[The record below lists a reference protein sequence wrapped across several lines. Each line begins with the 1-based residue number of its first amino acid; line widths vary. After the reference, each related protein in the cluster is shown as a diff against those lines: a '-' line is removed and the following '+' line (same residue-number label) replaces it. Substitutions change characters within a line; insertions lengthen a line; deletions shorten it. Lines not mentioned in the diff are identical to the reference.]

1 MNPLQVRFAELRE
14 NGEKALVAF
23 VTAGDP
29 ALDQLVPILHALED
43 AGVDVIEIGIPFSDP
58 IADGPVI
65 QAASQR
71 ALDRGVTTE
80 AVLQTVSQFTGKTP
94 LVAMGYLNPMLR
106 IGLDEF
112 ARRAKDA
119 GFSGVIVCDLI
130 PEEGEAWSRA
140 AAAHNLSTIYLA
152 APTST
157 DARLELVARETTG
170 FVYSV
175 SRTGVTG
182 SGATLS
188 DGATAMVGRIREK
201 TTLPICIGFG
211 ISRPEHVRLVCQE
224 ADGAV
229 VGSMI
234 VDWLAN
240 RWHEGINRP
249 AFVREIVALKEA
261 TRPLQEVV

>member
-1 MNPLQVRFAELRE
+1 MNPLEARFAELKER
-14 NGEKALVAF
+14 GEKALVAF

-29 ALDQLVPILHALED
+29 ALDQLVPILSALEEGG
-43 AGVDVIEIGIPFSDP
+43 ADVIEIGIPFSDP

-80 AVLQTVSQFTGKTP
+80 AVLREVAKFNGRTP
-94 LVAMGYLNPMLR
+94 LIAMGYMNPMMR
-106 IGLDEF
+106 IGLDGF
-112 ARRAKDA
+112 AERAKEA

-130 PEEGEAWSRA
+130 PEEGEEWGQAARA
-140 AAAHNLSTIYLA
+140 HGLSTIYLV

-157 DARLELVARETTG
+157 DARLDLVSREASG

-182 SGATLS
+182 AGSTMADSATS
-188 DGATAMVGRIREK
+188 MVARVKSR
-201 TTLPICIGFG
+201 TDLPVCVGFG
-211 ISRPEHVRLVCQE
+211 ISTPEHVRQVCAE

-234 VDWLAN
+234 VNWLAE

-249 AFVREIVALKEA
+249 AFTREIVALKAA
-261 TRPLQEVV
+261 TKA